1 MYIMNHHLSLTRS
14 FLFLISVVVG
24 TMTVMSQ
31 TNLTYQV
38 PPKEIVDIVDAPPT
52 PSIAFN
58 HAYDMLAILD
68 RASLPSIEDLANP
81 ELRIGGT
88 RIDPATNG
96 RSRSRYYTG
105 ITIKNID
112 GTGEVRLE
120 GLPRKP
126 KIGTFSWSPDDQH
139 IAFTLI
145 TNGGIEL
152 WLSSAPD
159 WQARRLTD
167 YLLNQTMLYRFL
179 WLPDSRGIIAG
190 IVVPERGEP
199 PVKSPVPEGPVIQE
213 TVGKMAAVRTYQDL
227 LENRDDEALFEYYTT
242 SQLVIIGLNKEAVRV
257 GAPGI
262 YASISTSPDGTY
274 ILVEQIKRPFSYIVP
289 YYRFPQTI
297 EIWNMHGEVVH
308 QLANLPLMEEIPK
321 GFDAVQSGPRD
332 FSWRS
337 DAPSTVYWVEA
348 LDGGD
353 PEKEAEIRDKVFS
366 LSAPFS
372 GEPGE
377 LLTTKLRYAGITW
390 GNEHFALVSEYWRKT
405 RQSITSSFDPAS
417 PDMIQKVIFDRSTED
432 RYNDPGSFVTTENEF
447 GKNVLLFA
455 DKGAS
460 LYLSGRGASPEGN
473 RPFLD
478 KYTISTGKTTRL
490 WRSEAP
496 YYESFEEFIDEKKGI
511 ILTNRQSVTEPP
523 NYFLRNLR
531 NKKLTRITSMEHPYP
546 QLKEVK
552 KELVKYER
560 NDGVQLTFELY
571 LPAGYRVEDGPLPT
585 LLWAYPRE
593 YKSAANAGQVSGS
606 PYTFTYVSS
615 TSALLFVTQGYAILN
630 NAAFPIV
637 GEGDEEPND
646 TFIEQLV
653 ANAAAAIDKAV
664 EMGVTDRERVAVGG
678 HSYGAFMTANLLA
691 HSELFAAGIARSGA
705 YNRTLTPFGFQAEPR
720 TYWEAPEVYYDMS
733 PFMHADQVKTPILLI
748 HGIADNNSGTFPIQ
762 SERFYSALKGHG
774 ATARLVMLPHE
785 SHGYQARESVLH
797 MLWETYQWLEKY
809 VKNKD

>member
-1 MYIMNHHLSLTRS
+1 MNHQSLTLRF
-14 FLFLISVVVG
+14 FLFLMTILVG
-24 TMTVMSQ
+24 STTAPGQ
-31 TNLTYQV
+31 AGLTYQV
-38 PPKEIVDIVDAPPT
+38 PPEEIVDIVDAPPT
-52 PSIAFN
+52 PSIVFN

-68 RASLPSIEDLANP
+68 RASLPSIEDLASP

-88 RIDPATNG
+88 RIDPVTNG

-105 ITIKNID
+105 ITIKKID
-112 GTGEVRLE
+112 GSGEVRVK
-120 GLPRKP
+120 GVPQKP
-126 KIGTFSWSPDDQH
+126 KIGNFSWSPDDQH

-145 TNGGIEL
+145 TTAGIEL
-152 WLSSAPD
+152 WLSSTPD
-159 WQARRLTD
+159 WQARKLTD
-167 YLLNQTMLYRFL
+167 YMLNQAMLYRFL
-179 WLPDSRGIIAG
+179 WLPDSQGIIAG
-190 IVVPERGEP
+190 IVVPQRGDP
-199 PVKSPVPEGPVIQE
+199 PVKSPVPESPVIQE

-227 LENRDDEALFEYYTT
+227 LENQYDEEIFEYYTT
-242 SQLVIIGLNKEAVRV
+242 SQLLRIGLDGEAVSI
-257 GAPGI
+257 GEPGM
-262 YASISTSPDGTY
+262 YASISTSPDGNY
-274 ILVEQIKRPFSYIVP
+274 LLVEQIQKPFSYLVP
-289 YYRFPQTI
+289 YYRFPQTV
-297 EIWNMHGEVVH
+297 EIWDMQGKLIHR
-308 QLANLPLMEEIPK
+308 LASIPLTEDIPK
-321 GFDAVQSGPRD
+321 GFNAVQTGPRY

-337 DAPSTVYWVEA
+337 DVPATVCWVEA
-348 LDGGD
+348 QDGGD
-353 PEKEAEIRDKVFS
+353 PQLEAEVRDKVFY
-366 LSAPFS
+366 LEAPFS
-372 GEPGE
+372 GETRE
-377 LLTTKLRYAGITW
+377 LLTTKLRYSGITW
-390 GNEHFALVSEYWRKT
+390 GNENFALVTERWQKT
-405 RQSITSSFDPAS
+405 RQRITSSFDPSS
-417 PDMIQKVIFDRSTED
+417 PGMTKKVIFDRSSED
-432 RYNDPGSFVTTENEF
+432 RYNDPGSFVTRENKY
-447 GKNVLLFA
+447 GRNVLLFT
-455 DKGAS
+455 DKGKS

-478 KYTISTGKTTRL
+478 KYTISTGETARL

-496 YYESFEEFIDEKKGI
+496 YYESFEEFVDEKKGV

-531 NKKLTRITSMEHPYP
+531 NNKLTRITHMEHPYP
-546 QLKEVK
+546 QLKDVK

-560 NDGVQLTFELY
+560 KDGVQLTFELY
-571 LPAGYRVEDGPLPT
+571 LPAGYSSGDGPLPT

-593 YKSAANAGQVSGS
+593 YKSAASAGQVSGS

-646 TFIEQLV
+646 TFIKQLV

-664 EMGVTDRERVAVGG
+664 EMGVTDREKVAVGG

-691 HSELFAAGIARSGA
+691 HSDLFAAGIARSGA

-720 TYWEAPEVYYDMS
+720 TYWEAPEIYYNMS

-785 SHGYQARESVLH
+785 SHGYRARESVLH
-797 MLWETYQWLEKY
+797 MLWETYQWLDKY
-809 VKNKD
+809 VKNKE

>member
-1 MYIMNHHLSLTRS
+1 MNHQSLPLRLS
-14 FLFLISVVVG
+14 LFLIIILLGSY
-24 TMTVMSQ
+24 TVPCQ

-38 PPKEIVDIVDAPPT
+38 PPKGIVDIVEAPPT
-52 PSIAFN
+52 PSIVFN
-58 HAYDMLAILD
+58 HGYDMLAILD
-68 RASLPSIEDLANP
+68 RASLPSIEDLSNP

-88 RIDPATNG
+88 RIDPVTNG

-105 ITIKNID
+105 ITIKKID
-112 GTGEVRLE
+112 GSGESRLK
-120 GLPRKP
+120 GLPQKP
-126 KIGTFSWSPDDQH
+126 KIGNFSWSPDDQH

-145 TNGGIEL
+145 TTGGIEL

-159 WQARRLTD
+159 WQARKLTD
-167 YLLNQTMLYRFL
+167 YMLNQTMLYRFL
-179 WLPDSRGIIAG
+179 WLPDSKEIIAG
-190 IVVPERGEP
+190 IVVPERGDP

-227 LENRDDEALFEYYTT
+227 LENRNDEEIFEYYTT
-242 SQLVIIGLNKEAVRV
+242 SQLIRIGLEGEAVFI
-257 GAPGI
+257 GEPGM
-262 YASISTSPDGTY
+262 YASVSVSPDGTY
-274 ILVEQIKRPFSYIVP
+274 ILVEQIKKPFSYLVP
-289 YYRFPQTI
+289 YNRFPQTV
-297 EIWNMHGEVVH
+297 EIWDMQGNLVH
-308 QLANLPLMEEIPK
+308 QLANIPLTEDIPK
-321 GFDAVQSGPRD
+321 GFDAVQTGPRY

-337 DAPSTVYWVEA
+337 DVPATVCWVEA
-348 LDGGD
+348 QDDGD
-353 PEKEAEIRDKVFS
+353 PQKEAEIRDKVFA
-366 LSAPFS
+366 LEAPFS
-372 GEPGE
+372 GAPGE
-377 LLTTKLRYAGITW
+377 LMTTKLRFAGITW
-390 GNEHFALVSEYWRKT
+390 GNENFALVTEYWRKT
-405 RQSITSSFDPAS
+405 RQVVTSSFDPAAGE
-417 PDMIQKVIFDRSTED
+417 MTKKIIFDRSMED
-432 RYNDPGSFVTTENEF
+432 RYTDPGSFVTIDNEY
-447 GKNVLLFA
+447 GRNVLLFT
-455 DKGAS
+455 DKGKS

-478 KYTISTGKTTRL
+478 KYTISTGGTTRL

-511 ILTNRQSVTEPP
+511 ILTNRQSVAEPP

-531 NKKLTRITSMEHPYP
+531 NNKLTRITQMEHPYP
-546 QLKEVK
+546 QLKDVK

-560 NDGVQLTFELY
+560 KDGVQLTFELY
-571 LPAGYRVEDGPLPT
+571 LPAGYTPEDGPLPT

-593 YKSAANAGQVSGS
+593 YKSAASASQVSGS

-691 HSELFAAGIARSGA
+691 HSDLFAAGIARSGA

-720 TYWEAPEVYYDMS
+720 TYWEAPDIYYNMS

-797 MLWETYQWLEKY
+797 MLWESCQWLEKY
-809 VKNKD
+809 VKNK

>member
-1 MYIMNHHLSLTRS
+1 MNHPTLPLR
-14 FLFLISVVVG
+14 LCLLLIALLLGSV
-24 TMTVMSQ
+24 TVTGQ
-31 TNLTYQV
+31 TGLTYQV

-52 PSIAFN
+52 PSVVFN

-88 RIDPATNG
+88 RIDPLTNG

-112 GTGEVRLE
+112 GSGEVGLK
-120 GLPRKP
+120 GLPQKP
-126 KIGTFSWSPDDQH
+126 KISNFSWSPDDQH

-145 TNGGIEL
+145 TTGGIEL

-159 WQARRLTD
+159 WQAKRVTD

-190 IVVPERGEP
+190 MVIPERGDP
-199 PVKSPVPEGPVIQE
+199 PDKSPVPEGPVIQE

-227 LENRDDEALFEYYTT
+227 LENRYDEELFEYYTT
-242 SQLVIIGLNKEAVRV
+242 SQLVRIGLDEETVRI
-257 GAPGI
+257 GEPGM
-262 YASISTSPDGTY
+262 YASVSTSPDGTY
-274 ILVEQIKRPFSYIVP
+274 LLVEQIRKPFSYIVP
-289 YYRFPQTI
+289 YYRFPQTV
-297 EIWNMHGEVVH
+297 EIWDMHGNVVH
-308 QLANLPLMEEIPK
+308 QLASIPLMEEIPK
-321 GFDAVQSGPRD
+321 GFDAVQPGPRN

-337 DAPSTVYWVEA
+337 DAPATVYWVEA
-348 LDGGD
+348 QDEGD
-353 PEKEAEIRDKVFS
+353 PQKEAEIRDKVFA
-366 LSAPFS
+366 LQAPFT
-372 GEPGE
+372 GMPRE
-377 LLTTKLRYAGITW
+377 LATTGLRYAGITW
-390 GNEHFALVSEYWRKT
+390 GDEHFALITEYWRKT
-405 RQSITSSFDPAS
+405 RQIITSSFDPAFHE
-417 PDMIQKVIFDRSTED
+417 MAKKMMFDRSMED
-432 RYNDPGSFVTTENEF
+432 RYNDPGSFVTRENEY
-447 GKNVLLFA
+447 GRNVLLFT
-455 DKGAS
+455 DKGKS
-460 LYLSGRGASPEGN
+460 LYLSGRGASPEGD

-478 KYTISTGKTTRL
+478 KYDISTGKTTRL

-496 YYESFEEFIDEKKGI
+496 YYESFEEFIDEKKGV

-523 NYFLRNLR
+523 NFFLRNLK
-531 NKKLTRITSMEHPYP
+531 NDKLTRITNMGHPYP

-560 NDGVQLTFELY
+560 KDGIQLTFELY
-571 LPAGYRVEDGPLPT
+571 LPAGYTPEDGPLPT

-593 YKSAANAGQVSGS
+593 YKSAASAGQVSGS
-606 PYTFTYVSS
+606 PYEFTYVSP

-630 NAAFPIV
+630 DAAFPIV

-646 TFIEQLV
+646 RFIEQLV

-691 HSELFAAGIARSGA
+691 HSDLFAAGIARSGA

-720 TYWEAPEVYYDMS
+720 TYWEAPDIYYNMS
-733 PFMHADQVKTPILLI
+733 PFMHADQVQTPILLI

-797 MLWETYQWLEKY
+797 MLWETNQWLEKY

>member
-1 MYIMNHHLSLTRS
+1 MNHQFFSLRF
-14 FLFLISVVVG
+14 FLFLIIVFLGS
-24 TMTVMSQ
+24 MTVPGQ
-31 TNLTYQV
+31 TDLTYQI

-52 PSIAFN
+52 PSIVFG
-58 HAYDMLAILD
+58 HDYDMLAILD

-88 RIDPATNG
+88 RIDPVTNG

-112 GTGEVRLE
+112 GSGEFRLQ
-120 GLPRKP
+120 GLPQKP
-126 KIGTFSWSPDDQH
+126 KIGNFSWSPDDQH

-145 TNGGIEL
+145 TTGGIEL

-159 WQARRLTD
+159 WQARKLTD
-167 YLLNQTMLYRFL
+167 YKLNQTLLYRFL
-179 WLPDSRGIIAG
+179 WLPDSKGIIMG
-190 IVVPERGEP
+190 IVVPERGDT

-213 TVGKMAAVRTYQDL
+213 TVGKIAAVRTYQDL
-227 LENRDDEALFEYYTT
+227 LENRDDEEIFEYYTT
-242 SQLVIIGLNKEAVRV
+242 SQLIRIGLDGEAVSI
-257 GAPGI
+257 GDPGM
-262 YASISTSPDGTY
+262 YASVSTSPDGTY
-274 ILVEQIKRPFSYIVP
+274 ILVEQIKKPFSYLVP
-289 YYRFPQTI
+289 YSRFPQTV
-297 EIWNMHGEVVH
+297 EIWDMQGNLVH
-308 QLANLPLMEEIPK
+308 QLANIPLTEDIPK
-321 GFDAVQSGPRD
+321 GFDAVETGPRY

-337 DAPSTVYWVEA
+337 DVPATVCWVEA
-348 LDGGD
+348 QDGGD
-353 PEKEAEIRDKVFS
+353 PKKEVEIRDKVFF
-366 LSAPFS
+366 LEAPFS
-372 GEPGE
+372 EEPME
-377 LLTTKLRYAGITW
+377 LLTTKLRYSGITW
-390 GNEHFALVSEYWRKT
+390 GNGNFALVTEYWRET
-405 RQSITSSFDPAS
+405 RQIITSSFDPAS
-417 PDMIQKVIFDRSTED
+417 PQMTKKIIFDRSSED
-432 RYNDPGSFVTTENEF
+432 RYNDPGSFVTIDNEY
-447 GKNVLLFA
+447 GRNVLLFT
-455 DKGAS
+455 DKGKS

-478 KYTISTGKTTRL
+478 KYTISTGGTTRL

-531 NKKLTRITSMEHPYP
+531 NNKLTRITHMEHPYP
-546 QLKEVK
+546 QLKDVK

-560 NDGVQLTFELY
+560 EDGVQLTFELY
-571 LPAGYRVEDGPLPT
+571 LPAGYTTEDGPLPT

-593 YKSAANAGQVSGS
+593 YKSAASAGQVSGS

-691 HSELFAAGIARSGA
+691 HSDLFAAGIARSGA

-720 TYWEAPEVYYDMS
+720 TYWEAPDIYYNMS

-797 MLWETYQWLEKY
+797 MLWESCQWLEKY
-809 VKNKD
+809 VKNKE

>member
-1 MYIMNHHLSLTRS
+1 MNHSAFLLRIFLSLIII
-14 FLFLISVVVG
+14 FLGSV
-24 TMTVMSQ
+24 TVPGQ
-31 TNLTYQV
+31 TGLTYQV

-52 PSIAFN
+52 PSVVFN
-58 HAYDMLAILD
+58 HSYDKLAMLD
-68 RASLPSIEDLANP
+68 RARMPTIEDLASL

-88 RIDPATNG
+88 RIDPLTNG
-96 RSRSRYYTG
+96 RSRSRYSTG
-105 ITIKNID
+105 VTIKNID
-112 GTGEVRLE
+112 GSAEVRLK
-120 GLPRKP
+120 GLPQKP
-126 KIGTFSWSPDDQH
+126 RIGNFSWSPDDQH
-139 IAFTLI
+139 IAFTMI
-145 TNGGIEL
+145 TSGGIEL
-152 WLSSAPD
+152 WLSSAPE
-159 WQARRLTD
+159 WQAKKMTD
-167 YLLNQTMLYRFL
+167 HMLNQTMLYRFL
-179 WLPDSRGIIAG
+179 WLPDSKGIIAG
-190 IVVPERGEP
+190 IVVPERGDP

-213 TVGKMAAVRTYQDL
+213 TVGSMAAVRTYQDL
-227 LENRDDEALFEYYTT
+227 LENRYDEAVFEYYTT
-242 SQLVIIGLNKEAVRV
+242 SQLMRIGLDGEATFI
-257 GAPGI
+257 GDPGMF
-262 YASISTSPDGTY
+262 ASVSTSPDGTY
-274 ILVEQIKRPFSYIVP
+274 ILVEQIKKPFSYIVP
-289 YYRFPQTI
+289 YRRFPQTV
-297 EIWNMHGEVVH
+297 EIWDMDGELVH
-308 QLANLPLMEEIPK
+308 RLANIPLMEEIPK
-321 GFDAVQSGPRD
+321 GFDAVQTGPRY

-337 DAPSTVYWVEA
+337 DVPSTVTWVEA
-348 LDGGD
+348 QDEGD
-353 PEKEAEIRDKVFS
+353 PRKEVEIRDKVFF
-366 LSAPFS
+366 LKAPFS
-372 GEPGE
+372 GEPQE
-377 LLTTKLRYAGITW
+377 LITTKLRFSRITW
-390 GNEHFALVSEYWRKT
+390 GNENFALVAESWRKT
-405 RQSITSSFDPAS
+405 RQRITSSFDPAS
-417 PDMIQKVIFDRSTED
+417 GDMTKKVIFDLSTED
-432 RYNDPGSFVTTENEF
+432 RYNDPGSFITKENEY
-447 GKNVLLFA
+447 GRNVLLFT
-455 DKGAS
+455 DKGKS

-496 YYESFEEFIDEKKGI
+496 YYESLEEFIDEKKGI

-531 NKKLTRITSMEHPYP
+531 NNKLTRITNMEHPYP
-546 QLKEVK
+546 QLKDVK

-560 NDGVQLTFELY
+560 EDGVQLTFELY
-571 LPAGYRVEDGPLPT
+571 LPAGYTPEDGPLPT

-593 YKSAANAGQVSGS
+593 YKSAASAGQVRTS

-630 NAAFPIV
+630 DAAFPII

-691 HSELFAAGIARSGA
+691 HSDLFAAGVARSGA

-720 TYWEAPEVYYDMS
+720 TYWEAPEIYYNMS
-733 PFMHADQVKTPILLI
+733 PFMHADQVKTPILMI

-785 SHGYQARESVLH
+785 SHGYSARESVLH

-809 VKNKD
+809 VKNRE

>member
-1 MYIMNHHLSLTRS
+1 MNHQFLTLRFS
-14 FLFLISVVVG
+14 LFLVIVFLG
-24 TMTVMSQ
+24 QITVQGQ
-31 TNLTYQV
+31 TDLTYQV

-52 PSIAFN
+52 PSIVFS
-58 HAYDMLAILD
+58 HDYDMLAILD

-88 RIDPATNG
+88 RIDPVTNG

-105 ITIKNID
+105 ITIKNSD
-112 GTGEVRLE
+112 GSGEFLLK
-120 GLPRKP
+120 GLPQKP
-126 KIGTFSWSPDDQH
+126 KIGNFSWSPDNQH

-145 TNGGIEL
+145 TTGGIEL
-152 WLSSAPD
+152 WLSSTPD
-159 WQARRLTD
+159 WQAKKLTD
-167 YLLNQTMLYRFL
+167 YKLNQTMLYRFL
-179 WLPDSRGIIAG
+179 WLPDSKGIITG
-190 IVVPERGEP
+190 IVVPERGDP
-199 PVKSPVPEGPVIQE
+199 PVKSPVPEGPVVQE

-227 LENRDDEALFEYYTT
+227 LENRYDEEIFEYYTI
-242 SQLVIIGLNKEAVRV
+242 SQLIRIGLDGEAVSI
-257 GAPGI
+257 GDPGM
-262 YASISTSPDGTY
+262 YASVSASPDGTY
-274 ILVEQIKRPFSYIVP
+274 ILVEQIKKPFSYLVP
-289 YYRFPQTI
+289 YYRFPQTV
-297 EIWNMHGEVVH
+297 EIWDMQGNLVH
-308 QLANLPLMEEIPK
+308 QLANIPLTEDIPK
-321 GFDAVQSGPRD
+321 GFDAVQTGPRY

-337 DAPSTVYWVEA
+337 DVPATVCWVEA
-348 LDGGD
+348 QDDGD
-353 PEKEAEIRDKVFS
+353 PKKEVEIRDKVFF
-366 LSAPFS
+366 LEAPFS
-372 GEPGE
+372 GEPME
-377 LLTTKLRYAGITW
+377 LLTTKLRYSGITW
-390 GNEHFALVSEYWRKT
+390 GNDNFALVTEHWRET
-405 RQSITSSFDPAS
+405 RQIITSSFDPAS
-417 PDMIQKVIFDRSTED
+417 PQMTKKVIFDRSSED
-432 RYNDPGSFVTTENEF
+432 RYNDPGSFVTIENEY
-447 GKNVLLFA
+447 GRNVLLFT
-455 DKGAS
+455 DKGKS

-478 KYTISTGKTTRL
+478 KYIISTGGTTRL

-511 ILTNRQSVTEPP
+511 VLTNRQSVTEPP

-531 NKKLTRITSMEHPYP
+531 NNKLTRITHMEHPYP
-546 QLKEVK
+546 QLKDVK

-560 NDGVQLTFELY
+560 KDGVQLTFELY
-571 LPAGYRVEDGPLPT
+571 LPAGYTPEDGPLPT

-593 YKSAANAGQVSGS
+593 YKSAASAGQVSSS

-653 ANAAAAIDKAV
+653 ANAAAAINKAV

-691 HSELFAAGIARSGA
+691 HSDLFAAGIARSGA

-720 TYWEAPEVYYDMS
+720 TYWEAPDIYYNMS
-733 PFMHADQVKTPILLI
+733 PFMHSDQVKTPILLI

-774 ATARLVMLPHE
+774 ATARLVMLPNE

-797 MLWETYQWLEKY
+797 MLWETHQWLEKY
-809 VKNKD
+809 VKNKE

>member
-1 MYIMNHHLSLTRS
+1 MNKKFLALRL
-14 FLFLISVVVG
+14 FLFLIIIFLGSI
-24 TMTVMSQ
+24 TVPCQ

-52 PSIAFN
+52 PSVVFN
-58 HAYDMLAILD
+58 HAYDKLAMLD
-68 RASLPSIEDLANP
+68 RASMPSIEDLSSP

-88 RIDPATNG
+88 RIDPLTNG

-105 ITIKNID
+105 VTIKDVD
-112 GTGEVRLE
+112 GSGEIRLK
-120 GLPRKP
+120 GLPQKP
-126 KIGTFSWSPDDQH
+126 KIGNFSWSPDDQH
-139 IAFTLI
+139 IAFTLN
-145 TNGGIEL
+145 TTKGIEL
-152 WLSSAPD
+152 WCSSAPD
-159 WQARRLTD
+159 WQSKKLTD
-167 YLLNQTMLYRFL
+167 HKLNQTLFSRFL
-179 WLPDSRGIIAG
+179 WLPDSKGIITG
-190 IVVPERGEP
+190 IVVPERGDP

-227 LENRDDEALFEYYTT
+227 LENRYDEAIFEYYTT
-242 SQLVIIGLNKEAVRV
+242 SQLVRIGLDGEVVFIGN
-257 GAPGI
+257 PGM
-262 YASISTSPDGTY
+262 YSSVSTSPDGTY
-274 ILVEQIKRPFSYIVP
+274 ILVEQIKKPFSYIVP
-289 YYRFPQTI
+289 YRRFPQTV
-297 EIWNMHGEVVH
+297 EIWDMDGELVH
-308 QLANLPLMEEIPK
+308 QLANIPLMEEIPK
-321 GFDAVQSGPRD
+321 GFDAVQPGPRY

-337 DAPSTVYWVEA
+337 DVPATVCWVEA
-348 LDGGD
+348 QDEGD
-353 PEKEAEIRDKVFS
+353 PQKDVEVRDKVFF
-366 LSAPFS
+366 LEAPFS
-372 GEPGE
+372 GKPRE
-377 LLTTKLRYAGITW
+377 LLTTKLRFAGITW
-390 GNEHFALVSEYWRKT
+390 GDENFALVTEYWRKT

-417 PDMIQKVIFDRSTED
+417 GDMTKKIIFDLSTED
-432 RYNDPGSFVTTENEF
+432 RYNDPGSFVRTENVY
-447 GKNVLLFA
+447 GRNVLLFA
-455 DKGAS
+455 DKGKS

-511 ILTNRQSVTEPP
+511 VLTNRQSVTEPP
-523 NYFLRNLR
+523 NYFLRNLK
-531 NKKLTRITSMEHPYP
+531 NNKLTRITNMEHPYP
-546 QLKEVK
+546 QLKDVK

-560 NDGVQLTFELY
+560 EDGVQLTFELY
-571 LPAGYRVEDGPLPT
+571 LPAGYTPDDGPLPT

-630 NAAFPIV
+630 NAAFPII

-646 TFIEQLV
+646 TFIKQLV

-691 HSELFAAGIARSGA
+691 HSDLFAAGVARSGA

-720 TYWEAPEVYYDMS
+720 TYWEAPEIYYNMS

-774 ATARLVMLPHE
+774 ATARLVMLPNE
-785 SHGYQARESVLH
+785 SHGYSARESVLH

-809 VKNKD
+809 VKNKE